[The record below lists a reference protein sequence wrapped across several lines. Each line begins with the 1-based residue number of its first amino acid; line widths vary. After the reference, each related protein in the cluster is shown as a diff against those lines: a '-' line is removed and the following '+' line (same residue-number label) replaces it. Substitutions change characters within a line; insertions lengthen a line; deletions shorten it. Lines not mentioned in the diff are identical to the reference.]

1 METKKPFKNMLV
13 VGGGG
18 FLAQIIQVAS
28 TPIITRIYSPED
40 YATWAILISLIAI
53 FSATA
58 TLRFELAIVLPDTK
72 ELASSVF
79 LLALITSCASAIF
92 SIPIVY
98 LAGPTLVGIKETDI
112 IWQWTW
118 AIPILVFVSGL
129 YQACTYWFIREKS
142 FKTLAVLGIWLTFIT
157 SSTQVLYGFVFEA
170 DSQGL
175 ILGTLVGQFCI
186 GLAGAYLISKRD
198 GWMILKRF
206 TIPDLV
212 NSFRVFK
219 TYPKYMT
226 PYTVMGVLR
235 ERLTIFFFNSFGT
248 SFEVGKYAFSARI
261 ANLPVNLVSNG
272 VRPILY
278 QSASSTPGEET
289 EDLIVKVLN
298 FIVSFSVPIWILV
311 LFEAETIFA
320 FVFGES
326 WRDAGLYGAL
336 LSIPAMILLI
346 SNWMDR
352 LFDVNNRQRLAFGM
366 EVVFSLV
373 SILSF
378 LAGYYIWGNIL
389 DALVLQVIVLT
400 TYYVVWL
407 VVLFKI
413 ANFSLFNLYKV
424 AQKATVLGLVFT
436 GGFILIRAFTE
447 QMPAILIYAA
457 LILVYF
463 IIFMRNQNRLLNM
476 IVRNR

>member
-1 METKKPFKNMLV
+1 METKNPFKNMLV

-18 FLAQIIQVAS
+18 FLAQLIQVAS

-40 YATWAILISLIAI
+40 YATWAILISVIAI

-79 LLALITSCASAIF
+79 LLSLITSFVSAIV
-92 SIPIVY
+92 SIPIIY

-118 AIPILVFVSGL
+118 SIPILVFVSGL

-142 FKTLAVLGIWLTFIT
+142 FKTIAFLGIWLTFVT
-157 SSTQVLYGFVFEA
+157 SLTQVTYGLVYEA

-175 ILGTLVGQFCI
+175 ILGTLLGQSCI
-186 GLAGAYLISKRD
+186 GVAGAYLIVRRD
-198 GWMILKRF
+198 GWLILKRF
-206 TIPDLV
+206 TIPDLF
-212 NSFRVFK
+212 NSFRVFS

-278 QSASSTPGEET
+278 QSASNEPSKAT

-298 FIVSFSVPIWILV
+298 FIVSFSIPIWILV
-311 LFEAETIFA
+311 LFESETIFA
-320 FVFGES
+320 FVFGED
-326 WRDAGLYGAL
+326 WRDAGVYGAL
-336 LSIPAMILLI
+336 LSIPAMILLV

-366 EVVFSLV
+366 EVVFS
-373 SILSF
+373 ILSIFSF
-378 LAGYYIWGNIL
+378 LLGYYIWGNIL
-389 DALVLQVIVLT
+389 DALIVQVIVLT
-400 TYYVVWL
+400 CYYLVWL

-413 ANFSLFNLYKV
+413 ANFSMFNLLKLG
-424 AQKATVLGLVFT
+424 QKSLLLGLGFT
-436 GGFILIRAFTE
+436 LCFL
-447 QMPAILIYAA
+447 AINYFAKDNWGLLIYVA
-457 LILVYF
+457 IITGYF
-463 IIFMRNQNRLLNM
+463 VIYLRNQNFIINM
-476 IVRNR
+476 LVRNR